1 MASFFIATAES
12 KYWPLEGTL
21 LFANGW
27 LLPNSEAPLDKTNVQ
42 ISLTFEE
49 KRELFELTNTIYE
62 SSLGEIANALNT
74 YHSTSKS
81 KKYWEI
87 IVGIWLRM
95 FIESVATRTLIV
107 QSILNIDRESKI
119 VVSPDL
125 ASSNAPQLLQDFQA
139 DLKTIAWNAS
149 VYNNIFEILNGN
161 HQQNTSVTISREM
174 IAPPVRQRLGPSY
187 LSSTY
192 LPRRQELL
200 LALKLGSIPH
210 RIKQIQ
216 LPVTKS
222 DEKIRALKLNTSNDG
237 NTIEN
242 VVSSLALRY
251 MPHSYLEGFS
261 ILLDRISHEYP
272 TKPPR
277 SIFTANRH
285 LYDDAFNI
293 WVAEMT
299 EQGSKLVLAQH
310 GGHFGTSR
318 FASFAERHELS
329 VADRYLTW
337 GWTSSPVC
345 TRAFVL
351 TQAGVQPR
359 KKSRGTNLV
368 VITDHVWSHPR
379 SFFLDLAESGNYLP
393 FMSKIVQSL
402 DDSVSSNTL
411 LRIHHGHDETGSPQ
425 DVWWKVH
432 APNVKQD
439 NGIAPFATLL
449 PDAKLVLTSHN
460 GTTFPETIST
470 GIPTVIAWDESFVA
484 LRPEAEQVFQSLQQ
498 VGVFHRTPESA
509 AAFINSIWDDVDGW
523 WSSPATLEA
532 RKHFTDQYAR
542 TVPNPVRFLAKALQF

>member
-12 KYWPLEGTL
+12 EHWPLEGTL

-27 LLPNSEAPLDKTNVQ
+27 LLPNSEAPPDKTNVQ
-42 ISLTFEE
+42 ISLIFEE
-49 KRELFELTNTIYE
+49 KRELFELTKTIYE
-62 SSLGEIANALNT
+62 SSLDEITSILNT

-95 FIESVATRTLIV
+95 FIESVATRTVIV
-107 QSILNIDRESKI
+107 QSILKIDRESKI
-119 VVSPDL
+119 VVSPNL
-125 ASSNAPQLLQDFQA
+125 LPSNAPQSLQDFHV
-139 DLKTIAWNAS
+139 DLKTIAWNAC
-149 VYNNIFEILNGN
+149 VYNNIFEILNGKR
-161 HQQNTSVTISREM
+161 QQHTFVKIPREM
-174 IAPPVRQRLGPSY
+174 IASTARKRFGPGY
-187 LSSTY
+187 VSSTY
-192 LPRRQELL
+192 LPRLQELL
-200 LALKLGSIPH
+200 LALKLGSIP
-210 RIKQIQ
+210 RGIKQIQ

-222 DEKIRALKLNTSNDG
+222 DERIRALKLNTSNDG

-272 TKPPR
+272 KKPPS

-318 FASFAERHELS
+318 FPSFAERHELS

-337 GWTSSPVC
+337 GWSSSPVC
-345 TRAFVL
+345 TKAFVL
-351 TQAGVQPR
+351 TQAGVKPR
-359 KKSRGTNLV
+359 KKSGGTKLV
-368 VITDHVWSHPR
+368 VVTDHVWSHPR

-393 FMSKIVQSL
+393 FMSQIVQSL
-402 DDSVSSNTL
+402 GHSVRANTV

-425 DVWWKVH
+425 DVWWKVQT
-432 APNVKQD
+432 PKVKQD
-439 NGIAPFATLL
+439 DGKVPFPTLL
-449 PDAKLVLTSHN
+449 PDAKLILTSHN
-460 GTTFPETIST
+460 GTTFPETISA
-470 GIPTVIAWDESFVA
+470 GIPTIIAWDESFVA
-484 LRPEAEQVFQSLQQ
+484 LRPETEHVFLSLEQA
-498 VGVFHRTPESA
+498 GVFHRTPESA
-509 AAFINSIWDDVDGW
+509 ASFINSIWDDVDGW

-542 TVPNPVRFLAKALQF
+542 TVSNPIRFLARALQF

>member
-21 LFANGW
+21 FFANGW
-27 LLPNSEAPLDKTNVQ
+27 LLPDSEAPLDKTNVQ

-62 SSLGEIANALNT
+62 SSLGEIANVLNT

-87 IVGIWLRM
+87 IVGIWLRI

-125 ASSNAPQLLQDFQA
+125 VSSNAPQLLQGFQA
-139 DLKTIAWNAS
+139 DLKTITWNAS

-174 IAPPVRQRLGPSY
+174 IAPPVRQRFGPSY

-299 EQGSKLVLAQH
+299 DQGSKLVLAQH

-368 VITDHVWSHPR
+368 VVTDHVWSHPR

-439 NGIAPFATLL
+439 NGKAPFVTLL

-460 GTTFPETIST
+460 GTTFPETISA
-470 GIPTVIAWDESFVA
+470 GIPTVIAWDESFVT
-484 LRPEAEQVFQSLQQ
+484 LRPEAEQVFQSLEQ

-542 TVPNPVRFLAKALQF
+542 TVSHPVRFLAKALQF

>member
-1 MASFFIATAES
+1 
-12 KYWPLEGTL
+12 
-21 LFANGW
+21 
-27 LLPNSEAPLDKTNVQ
+27 
-42 ISLTFEE
+42 
-49 KRELFELTNTIYE
+49 
-62 SSLGEIANALNT
+62 
-74 YHSTSKS
+74 
-81 KKYWEI
+81 
-87 IVGIWLRM
+87 M
-95 FIESVATRTLIV
+95 FIESVATRTLIA
-107 QSILNIDRESKI
+107 QSILKIDRESKI

-125 ASSNAPQLLQDFQA
+125 VSSNAPSLLQGFQA
-139 DLKTIAWNAS
+139 DLKTIAWNAN

-174 IAPPVRQRLGPSY
+174 IAPPVRQRLGPIY

-222 DEKIRALKLNTSNDG
+222 DEEIRALKLNTSNDG
-237 NTIEN
+237 NIIEN
-242 VVSSLALRY
+242 IVSSLALRY
-251 MPHSYLEGFS
+251 MPHSYLEDFS

-272 TKPPR
+272 KKPPR

-368 VITDHVWSHPR
+368 VVTDHVWSHPR

-439 NGIAPFATLL
+439 NGKAPFATLL

-460 GTTFPETIST
+460 GTTFPETISA
-470 GIPTVIAWDESFVA
+470 GIPTVIAWDESFVT
-484 LRPEAEQVFQSLQQ
+484 LRPEAEQVFQSLEQ

-542 TVPNPVRFLAKALQF
+542 TVSHPVRFLAKALQF

>member
-1 MASFFIATAES
+1 M
-12 KYWPLEGTL
+12 L
-21 LFANGW
+21 
-27 LLPNSEAPLDKTNVQ
+27 
-42 ISLTFEE
+42 
-49 KRELFELTNTIYE
+49 
-62 SSLGEIANALNT
+62 
-74 YHSTSKS
+74 
-81 KKYWEI
+81 
-87 IVGIWLRM
+87 
-95 FIESVATRTLIV
+95 IESVGTRTLIV

-125 ASSNAPQLLQDFQA
+125 VSSNAPSLLQDFQA

-174 IAPPVRQRLGPSY
+174 IAPPVRQRFGPSY

-222 DEKIRALKLNTSNDG
+222 DEKIRALKLNKSNDG

-368 VITDHVWSHPR
+368 VVTDHVWSHPR

-393 FMSKIVQSL
+393 FMSKIVKSL
-402 DDSVSSNTL
+402 DDSVSANTL

-439 NGIAPFATLL
+439 NGKAPFATLL

-460 GTTFPETIST
+460 GTTFPETISA

-484 LRPEAEQVFQSLQQ
+484 LRPEAEQVFQSLEQ

-542 TVPNPVRFLAKALQF
+542 TVSNPIRFLAKALQF

>member
-1 MASFFIATAES
+1 M
-12 KYWPLEGTL
+12 
-21 LFANGW
+21 
-27 LLPNSEAPLDKTNVQ
+27 PNSDDPSEIRNMSIAPSPD
-42 ISLTFEE
+42 E
-49 KRELFELTNTIYE
+49 KLELFELTNEIYE
-62 SSLGEIANALNT
+62 LTLDEITSVLNA
-74 YHSTSKS
+74 YHLTSKS
-81 KKYWEI
+81 RKYWEI
-87 IVGIWLRM
+87 IVGVWLRM
-95 FIESVATRTLIV
+95 LIESVATRTLIV
-107 QSILNIDRESKI
+107 QLILENDKDTELVI
-119 VVSPDL
+119 SPDL
-125 ASSNAPQLLQDFQA
+125 LSTEAPQSLQDFQA
-139 DLKTIAWNAS
+139 DMKSISWNAS
-149 VYNNIFEILNGN
+149 VYNNIFDILKRK
-161 HQQNTSVTISREM
+161 HQQNTFVKVSRDA
-174 IAPPVRQRLGPSY
+174 ITSPVHKRFGPSY

-368 VITDHVWSHPR
+368 VVTDHVWSHPR

-402 DDSVSSNTL
+402 DNSVSSNTL

-432 APNVKQD
+432 APNAKQD
-439 NGIAPFATLL
+439 NGKAPFATLL

-470 GIPTVIAWDESFVA
+470 GIPTVIAWDESFVT
-484 LRPEAEQVFQSLQQ
+484 LRPEAEQVFQSLEQ

-542 TVPNPVRFLAKALQF
+542 TVSSPVRFLEKALQF

>member
-12 KYWPLEGTL
+12 KHWPLEGTL

-62 SSLGEIANALNT
+62 SSLDEITSTLNT

-125 ASSNAPQLLQDFQA
+125 VSSNAPQLLQGFQA
-139 DLKTIAWNAS
+139 DLKTITWSAS

-174 IAPPVRQRLGPSY
+174 IAPPVRQRFGPSY

-192 LPRRQELL
+192 LPRLQELL
-200 LALKLGSIPH
+200 LAMKLGSTPH

-216 LPVTKS
+216 IPVTKS
-222 DEKIRALKLNTSNDG
+222 DEKIRVLKLNTSNNG

-242 VVSSLALRY
+242 VINSLALQY
-251 MPHSYLEGFS
+251 MPHSYLEGFVNL
-261 ILLDRISHEYP
+261 IGQISPKYANR
-272 TKPPR
+272 PPR
-277 SIFTANRH
+277 VIFTANRH
-285 LYDDAFNI
+285 IYDDAFNI
-293 WVAEMT
+293 WVSEMY
-299 EQGSKLVLAQH
+299 EQGSKVVFAQH
-310 GGHFGTSR
+310 GGYFGTSR

-368 VITDHVWSHPR
+368 VVTDHVWSHPR

-439 NGIAPFATLL
+439 NGKAPFATLL

-484 LRPEAEQVFQSLQQ
+484 LRPEAEQVFQSLEQ

-542 TVPNPVRFLAKALQF
+542 TVSHPVRFLAKALQF

>member
-21 LFANGW
+21 FFANGW
-27 LLPNSEAPLDKTNVQ
+27 LLPNSKAPLDKTNVQ

-62 SSLGEIANALNT
+62 SSLGEIANVLNT

-125 ASSNAPQLLQDFQA
+125 LSTKAPQSLQDFQA
-139 DLKTIAWNAS
+139 DLKATAWNAS
-149 VYNNIFEILNGN
+149 VYNNIFDILKRK
-161 HQQNTSVTISREM
+161 HQQNTFVKDSRDA
-174 IAPPVRQRLGPSY
+174 ITSPVHKRFGPSY

-251 MPHSYLEGFS
+251 MPHSYLENFS
-261 ILLDRISHEYP
+261 ILLNRISHEYP
-272 TKPPR
+272 KKPPR

-337 GWTSSPVC
+337 GWSSSPVC
-345 TRAFVL
+345 TKAFVL
-351 TQAGVQPR
+351 TQSGVKPR
-359 KKSRGTNLV
+359 KKARGNNLV
-368 VITDHVWSHPR
+368 VVTDHVWSHPR
-379 SFFLDLAESGNYLP
+379 SFFLDLAESGNYLS
-393 FMSKIVQSL
+393 FMAQIVHSL
-402 DDSVSSNTL
+402 DAAVKSTTL

-425 DVWWKVH
+425 DVWWNNH
-432 APNVKQD
+432 APNIKQD
-439 NGIAPFATLL
+439 DGKAPFATLL

-460 GTTFPETIST
+460 GTTFPETICG
-470 GIPTVIAWDESFVA
+470 GIPTVITWDESFVT
-484 LRPEAEQVFQSLQQ
+484 LRRDAEDVFISLET
-498 VGVFHRTPESA
+498 VGIFHRTPESA
-509 AAFINSIWDDVDGW
+509 AAFINSIWHDVDGW
-523 WSSPATLEA
+523 WNSQPTLDA
-532 RKHFTDQYAR
+532 RKQFTDQFAR
-542 TVPNPVRFLAKALQF
+542 AVPNPIRFLAKALQF